1 MREAINIVWFKRDL
15 RTQDHEP
22 LYLASNQDVPVLL
35 LYIFDADAVHYKD
48 MSPRHHRFVYQCLQ
62 EMNQSLDAAG
72 HQVSICYGKSAA
84 IFHAICEQFDV
95 QNVYSYQESGPL
107 HTWHT
112 DKEVAA
118 VFEQHKVVWSD
129 LEKDGVVRAL
139 GSRKGW
145 EDHWFDHIGSAI
157 IENHFNW
164 QGAVWKGSDAF
175 ELPVEFLA
183 VISVKDS
190 QMQPG
195 GERAGWNYLHSFAT
209 ERGRNYQRHISK
221 PEYSRKSSS
230 RLSPYIA
237 WGSLSVRQV
246 FHYVRFHP
254 NYENNKRAYRAFLMR
269 LQWRS
274 HFIQK
279 FEVEC
284 SYETACVNKGY
295 ELLEHEKNEDFIKA
309 WEEGKTGYPLIDACM
324 RALQQTGWIN
334 FRMRSMLVSFFCHHL
349 DQDWRDGVYHIARLF
364 LDYEPGIHYTQF
376 QMQAG
381 TTGVNTVRIYN
392 PVKQSKDHDPKGRF
406 IRTWV
411 PELQECPDEFVH
423 EPWTMTAIEQ
433 EMYDFKLGEKY
444 PLPLVNLEESG
455 RKARTKIW
463 GHRKH
468 KEVQEEK
475 NRILAVH
482 VKPGKSNGAS

>member
-1 MREAINIVWFKRDL
+1 MNIVWLKRDL

-22 LYLASNQDVPVLL
+22 LHLASNAGLPIML
-35 LYIFDADAVHYKD
+35 LYIFDSDVLQHQDASV
-48 MSPRHHRFVYQCLQ
+48 RHHRFVYQ
-62 EMNQSLDAAG
+62 SLTELNTNLEITG
-72 HQVSICYGKSAA
+72 REISIHYGRSAEIFEA
-84 IFHAICEQFDV
+84 ITADFDV
-95 QNVYSYQESGPL
+95 QSVYSYQESGTEC
-107 HTWHT
+107 TWQI
-112 DKEVAA
+112 DKEVHA
-118 VFEQHKVVWSD
+118 VLKANNSKWVEI
-129 LEKDGVVRAL
+129 EKDGVVRAL
-139 GSRKGW
+139 GSRQGW
-145 EDHWFDHIGSAI
+145 EDHWFDHIGKTI
-157 IENHFNW
+157 IENSFEW
-164 QGAVWKGSDAF
+164 QGVVWKSEAF
-175 ELPVEFLA
+175 ELPVHFLNE
-183 VISVKDS
+183 VTEKDS
-190 QMQPG
+190 KMQPG
-195 GERAGWNYLHSFAT
+195 GERAAWNYLHSFAT
-209 ERGRNYQRHISK
+209 ERGKNYQRHISK
-221 PEYSRKSSS
+221 PEHSRKSSS

-237 WGSLSVRQV
+237 WGNLSVRQI

-254 NYENNKRAYRAFLMR
+254 NYEANKRAFRAFLMR

-284 SYETACVNKGY
+284 SYETQCVNKGY
-295 ELLEHEKNEDFIKA
+295 ELLEHERNEAFIEA
-309 WEEGKTGYPLIDACM
+309 WKEGRTGYPLVDACM

-349 DQDWRDGVYHIARLF
+349 DQDWRDGVYHIAQLF

-392 PVKQSKDHDPKGRF
+392 PVKQSKDHDPKGTF

-411 PELQECPDEFVH
+411 PELKGIPDAFLH
-423 EPWTMTAIEQ
+423 EPWTMTSFEQ
-433 EMYDFKLGEKY
+433 EMYDFRLGEKY
-444 PLPLVNLEESG
+444 PEPLVNLEESG

-475 NRILAVH
+475 RRILAVH

>member
-1 MREAINIVWFKRDL
+1 MREAINIVWYKRDL
-15 RTQDHEP
+15 RTQDHAP
-22 LYLASNQDVPVLL
+22 LLLATEAGLPTLL
-35 LYIFDADAVHYKD
+35 LYIFDEDIVTYKD
-48 MSPRHHRFVYQCLQ
+48 MSPRHHRFVYQSIM
-62 EMNQSLDAAG
+62 EMNQNLEITG
-72 HQVSICYGKSAA
+72 HQIHYCYGKSAT
-84 IFHAICEQFDV
+84 IFQAICQEFDV
-95 QNVYSYQESGPL
+95 KQVFSYQESGPQ
-107 HTWHT
+107 HTWEV
-112 DKEVAA
+112 DKQVAEVLK
-118 VFEQHKVVWSD
+118 EYKVKWTE
-129 LEKDGVVRAL
+129 LEKDGVVRGL
-139 GSRKGW
+139 QSRSGW
-145 EDHWFDHIGSAI
+145 EDHWYDYIGKPI
-157 IENHFNW
+157 IENDYSW
-164 QGAVWKGSDAF
+164 QGVRWKRVDF
-175 ELPVEFLA
+175 ELPVNFLEM
-183 VISVKDS
+183 ISVKNAD
-190 QMQPG
+190 MQPG

-237 WGSLSVRQV
+237 WGNLSVRQI

-254 NYENNKRAYRAFLMR
+254 NYENHKRAFRAFLIR

-284 SYETACVNKGY
+284 SYETVCVNKGY
-295 ELLEHEKNEDFIKA
+295 ELLEHEKKEDFIKA
-309 WEEGKTGYPLIDACM
+309 WQTGNTGYPLVDACM
-324 RALQQTGWIN
+324 RALIQTGWIN

-364 LDYEPGIHYTQF
+364 LDYEPGIHFTQF

-411 PELQECPDEFVH
+411 PELCECPDEFIH
-423 EPWTMTAIEQ
+423 EPWTMTSFEQ

-444 PLPLVNLEESG
+444 PEPLVQLEESG
-455 RKARTKIW
+455 RRARTKIW
-463 GHRKH
+463 GHRKN
-468 KEVQEEK
+468 KAVQEEK
-475 NRILAVH
+475 KRILAVH

>member
-1 MREAINIVWFKRDL
+1 MHEPINIVWFKRDL

-22 LYLASNQDVPVLL
+22 LKRASDVGLPILL
-35 LYIFDADAVHYKD
+35 LYIFDEDVISYPD
-48 MSPRHHRFVYQCLQ
+48 MASRHHRFVYQSIN
-62 EMNQSLDAAG
+62 EMNQSLEHTG
-72 HQVSICYGKSAA
+72 HRLHVFYGKSAA
-84 IFHAICEQFDV
+84 IFRAICEKYDV
-95 QNVYSYQESGPL
+95 REVFSYQESGPQ
-107 HTWHT
+107 HTWEI
-112 DKEVAA
+112 DKEVTGILK
-118 VFEQHKVVWSD
+118 ENNTTWTEI
-129 LEKDGVVRAL
+129 EKDGIVRAL
-139 GSRKGW
+139 KSRKGW
-145 EDHWFDHIGSAI
+145 EDHWFDYIGKPI
-157 IENHFNW
+157 IENHFDW
-164 QGAVWKGSDAF
+164 QGADCSMLGF
-175 ELPVEFLA
+175 ELPADFLA
-183 VISVKDS
+183 VISAKDP

-209 ERGRNYQRHISK
+209 DRGRNYQRHISK

-237 WGSLSVRQV
+237 WGNLSVRQI

-254 NYENNKRAYRAFLMR
+254 NYESNKRAHRAFLMR

-284 SYETACVNKGY
+284 TYETECVNKGY
-295 ELLEHEKNEDFIKA
+295 ELLEHEKNDGFIKA
-309 WEEGKTGYPLIDACM
+309 WEEGKTGYPLVDACM
-324 RALQQTGWIN
+324 RALHQTGWIN

-364 LDYEPGIHYTQF
+364 LDYEPGIHFTQF

-392 PVKQSKDHDPKGRF
+392 PVKQSKDHDPNGRF

-411 PELQECPDEFVH
+411 PELKECPDEFIH
-423 EPWTMTAIEQ
+423 QPWTMTPFEQ

-444 PLPLVNLEESG
+444 PHPLVNLEESG

-475 NRILAVH
+475 KRILAVH
-482 VKPGKSNGAS
+482 VKPGKRNGAS

>member
-22 LYLASNQDVPVLL
+22 LKLASNGNLPVVL
-35 LYIFDADAVHYKD
+35 LYIFDEEIVNYKD
-48 MSPRHHRFVYQCLQ
+48 MAPRHHRFIYQSLM
-62 EMNQSLDAAG
+62 EMNRSLEITG
-72 HQVSICYGKSAA
+72 HQVTVCYGSSSA
-84 IFHAICEQFDV
+84 IFQSLCEAFDV
-95 QNVYSYQESGPL
+95 KQVFSYQESGTQ
-107 HTWHT
+107 HTWNI
-112 DKEVAA
+112 DKEVASI
-118 VFEQHKVVWSD
+118 FEKNKVQWGDV
-129 LEKDGVVRAL
+129 EKDGVIRASR
-139 GSRKGW
+139 SRKGW
-145 EDHWFDHIGSAI
+145 EDHWFDYIGESI
-157 IENHFNW
+157 IENDFNMTGVEW
-164 QGAVWKGSDAF
+164 QSKDF
-175 ELPVEFLA
+175 ELPVDFLA
-183 VISVKDS
+183 QISVKDH

-195 GERAGWNYLHSFAT
+195 GERAGWNYLYSFAT
-209 ERGRNYQRHISK
+209 DRGRNYQRHISK
-221 PEYSRKSSS
+221 PEFSRKSSS
-230 RLSPYIA
+230 RLSPYLA
-237 WGSLSVRQV
+237 WGNLSVRQI

-279 FEVEC
+279 FEAEC
-284 SYETACVNKGY
+284 SYETICVNKGY
-295 ELLEHEKNEDFIKA
+295 ELLEHDQNEAFIKA
-309 WEEGKTGYPLIDACM
+309 WENGKTGYPLVDACM
-324 RALQQTGWIN
+324 RALRQTGWIN

-392 PVKQSKDHDPKGRF
+392 PVKQSKDHDPKGSF

-411 PELQECPDEFVH
+411 PELRECPAEFIH
-423 EPWTMTAIEQ
+423 EPWTMTPFEQ

-444 PLPLVNLEESG
+444 PEPLVNLEESG
-455 RKARTKIW
+455 RQARSKIW
-463 GHRKH
+463 GHRKM

-475 NRILAVH
+475 KRILALH
-482 VKPGKSNGAS
+482 VKPGKRNGAS